1 MHAIQK
7 NEKILKNLDFQV
19 IFDFKR
25 EALRLFALNNLIILK
40 LNNKSVN
47 LFNLNDYVN
56 FIFKGASYINL

>member
-25 EALRLFALNNLIILK
+25 EALRFFALNNLIIL
-40 LNNKSVN
+40 
-47 LFNLNDYVN
+47 N
-56 FIFKGASYINL
+56 FK